1 MPASREQI
9 LTSIDACVRQGSGYL
24 LPGQTRILIA
34 QHMSRVKKKADLRRP
49 SLQSG
54 CADYFRC
61 LPIRPAIS
69 NMET

>member
-34 QHMSRVKKKADLRRP
+34 QHMSRVKKADLRRP
-49 SLQSG
+49 FLQSG
-54 CADYFRC
+54 RTDYFKC

-69 NMET
+69 NMDT